1 MGVTAW
7 YPSSEAP
14 SMTSTLLGSATDRNR
29 VGSSGPWAQTGPMRF
44 ADLGPYF
51 AITCYPGSAP
61 AGAGWQ
67 PLAELVTDPV
77 ALSSRIETVRARLS
91 PGDRPVE
98 RRPVASA
105 VLLGL
110 AARLLSPVLASA
122 IVDGRTL
129 DLELR
134 RLFWRP
140 TSDSGFPLAIPADS
154 APATDLVSGLAELL
168 TGPIGELVAAV
179 RAACPLSPRV
189 AWGNVGSALNGAA
202 IVLGQQRPDLAA
214 ETYRLTAAVLA
225 RSPLNL
231 VKPVAGPAF
240 RRNSCCLLYRIVPA
254 GRDAL
259 CADCVLARR

>member
-1 MGVTAW
+1 MV
-7 YPSSEAP
+7 
-14 SMTSTLLGSATDRNR
+14 STLLGSSTDLNCA
-29 VGSSGPWAQTGPMRF
+29 GSPRPWAQTGPMRF

-51 AITCYPGSAP
+51 AITCYPGSTP
-61 AGAGWQ
+61 DGGGWQ
-67 PLAELVTDPV
+67 PLAELVCDPV
-77 ALSSRIETVRARLS
+77 ALSIRIETVRARLS
-91 PGDRPVE
+91 PGDRLVQ

-122 IVDGRTL
+122 VADGRLL
-129 DLELR
+129 DL
-134 RLFWRP
+134 RLPGLYWRP
-140 TSDSGFPLAIPADS
+140 SPDSGFPLAVPAD
-154 APATDLVSGLAELL
+154 PTPVTDLVTGLAELL
-168 TGPIGELVAAV
+168 TGPIGELVASV

-202 IVLGQQRPDLAA
+202 IVLGQQRPELTGHA
-214 ETYRLTAAVLA
+214 YRLTAAVLA
-225 RSPLNL
+225 SPPLGM
-231 VKPVAGPAF
+231 VDPVAGSAF